1 MKGIKQQMEESNA
14 QYYTNLPSI
23 EEFTKIVEELYK
35 KATSEKPNHNRKK
48 RSNNRS

>member
-1 MKGIKQQMEESNA
+1 MEEA
-14 QYYTNLPSI
+14 DRQFVVYPPVYDLPSI

-35 KATSEKPNHNRKK
+35 QAVSEKPNNNRKK